1 MRRVRQHLTYANVIS
16 TLAMFLVLGGGTA
29 LAAYVVSSNSQIG
42 PNTVSGHK
50 PPTGKHANLIAGSVN
65 GQDVAANS
73 LTGASINEASLTGDV
88 KRLVYSSAASS
99 SSLKL
104 IAQVGPF
111 KLYGECLPATQD
123 YRQVRI
129 FAGGTNGLADSMW
142 SETEND
148 GTDIGTKSEGLLVDN
163 NSLRQF
169 ATAFAFTGNFR
180 RIGGTAM
187 LQSGPTLVQVDFDA
201 VADFRSSP
209 GSCFIYGTATRAT

>member
-1 MRRVRQHLTYANVIS
+1 
-16 TLAMFLVLGGGTA
+16 
-29 LAAYVVSSNSQIG
+29 
-42 PNTVSGHK
+42 
-50 PPTGKHANLIAGSVN
+50 VN

-73 LTGASINEASLTGDV
+73 LTGENINEASLTGDV

-111 KLYGECLPATQD
+111 KLYGECLPTTQD

-148 GTDIGTKSEGLLVDN
+148 GTDIGTKSAGLLVDN
-163 NSLRQF
+163 TSLRQF

-187 LQSGPTLVQVDFDA
+187 LQSGATLVQVDFNA